1 VSPGASPHLHEIR
14 ELLFAGKYIE
24 ARTLCEKHLL
34 AHPKNFGTTRPG
46 LSGFYLSP
54 MRARQMTVVAID
66 GNTAGTAAMPEML
79 LQSQDGEIV
88 LLPALPTAWPEGSV
102 RGLCA
107 RGG

>member
-1 VSPGASPHLHEIR
+1 
-14 ELLFAGKYIE
+14 
-24 ARTLCEKHLL
+24 
-34 AHPKNFGTTRPG
+34 
-46 LSGFYLSP
+46 
-54 MRARQMTVVAID
+54 
-66 GNTAGTAAMPEML
+66 L